1 MWGVIAVESL
11 KEFIVVNVFALGI
24 AVADF
29 EQHVFAMLVG
39 TDINEDRTIGITVF
53 IGIIQ

>member
-1 MWGVIAVESL
+1 MRGVIAVESL

-39 TDINEDRTIGITVF
+39 TDINEDHTIGITVF

>member
-1 MWGVIAVESL
+1 MRGVIAVEPF
-11 KEFIVVNVFALGI
+11 KEFIVVNVLTLCI

-29 EQHVFAMLVG
+29 EQHVFTMLVG
-39 TDINEDRTIGITVF
+39 TDVNEDRTIRITVF